1 MLSGLSSRMSG
12 LDKGGGLDPE
22 GQKDFIQETLLTL
35 CSRQGLIL
43 EVGWVV

>member
-1 MLSGLSSRMSG
+1 MLSGLSSQMSG

-22 GQKDFIQETLLTL
+22 GQKDFIQKTL
-35 CSRQGLIL
+35 CSRQGLIM